1 MLHIKYRPTD
11 FDEFLGNAST
21 VQVLEKEL
29 SKEKPIHAYLFTGP
43 PGCGKTTLG
52 RIVAKRL
59 GCKGNDFREIDS
71 ADFRG
76 IDTVREIRKQSQFLA
91 MEGER
96 KVWLLDECFAKGTQI
111 TMKNGSTAPIETV
124 KIGDEILNLFGS
136 ARVRNIFRNKVP
148 LDRVVRV
155 VTGRGSAFCSKDHLF
170 LTEQGWKKA
179 IDLSKKN
186 LTFSLCSNI
195 MDSKTLLQG
204 ERNEKNY
211 IPNEKTLSP
220 MWNRVKTVTEEVLQ
234 QLMPIY
240 RMCPTC
246 GSGGAGLFN
255 LQSKIPSKMVR
266 SKTDLFH
273 RLWEY
278 FGRTETEGAR
288 EKCGMSKKDIRIKAE
303 SKNKQ
308 TRAIPAILSDY
319 FGPNEKEQPR
329 AQSGCGTKNYKYEK
343 DKWNPSY
350 MERGTRREWKTNPAS
365 NYLSNCIKLGNR
377 ILRSYW
383 VFPNQRG
390 KIPYELQSGHRP
402 SRSEISNRNRWNGTS
417 LEKNEVLR
425 SKKDGQIDF
434 VRVESVEIYQRG
446 SNERCFQSAITD
458 TERSQGFVTF
468 YDLEIEGH
476 PSYYANRMLVHNC
489 HKLSNDAMNALLKAL
504 EDPPDHVYYVL
515 CTTDPQKL
523 IETVKDRCQ
532 QLKVGPLSDAEMKKL
547 IRTVVKAEGESL
559 QKNIYDQIC
568 QDSQGRP
575 RAALQILTKVLC
587 VPAESR
593 LEVAQ
598 KAAEE
603 QSQVIELCRALMS
616 ASGWKKIANILVG
629 LKNQDPETI
638 RRGVLGYCQ
647 AILLKGEENDQAA
660 AIMEEMLTP
669 FYSSG
674 FPELTFACYSIM
686 HPPSNED
693 GIPF

>member
-96 KVWLLDECFAKGTQI
+96 KVWLLDE
-111 TMKNGSTAPIETV
+111 V
-124 KIGDEILNLFGS
+124 
-136 ARVRNIFRNKVP
+136 
-148 LDRVVRV
+148 
-155 VTGRGSAFCSKDHLF
+155 
-170 LTEQGWKKA
+170 
-179 IDLSKKN
+179 
-186 LTFSLCSNI
+186 
-195 MDSKTLLQG
+195 
-204 ERNEKNY
+204 
-211 IPNEKTLSP
+211 
-220 MWNRVKTVTEEVLQ
+220 
-234 QLMPIY
+234 
-240 RMCPTC
+240 
-246 GSGGAGLFN
+246 
-255 LQSKIPSKMVR
+255 
-266 SKTDLFH
+266 
-273 RLWEY
+273 
-278 FGRTETEGAR
+278 
-288 EKCGMSKKDIRIKAE
+288 
-303 SKNKQ
+303 
-308 TRAIPAILSDY
+308 
-319 FGPNEKEQPR
+319 
-329 AQSGCGTKNYKYEK
+329 
-343 DKWNPSY
+343 
-350 MERGTRREWKTNPAS
+350 
-365 NYLSNCIKLGNR
+365 
-377 ILRSYW
+377 
-383 VFPNQRG
+383 
-390 KIPYELQSGHRP
+390 
-402 SRSEISNRNRWNGTS
+402 
-417 LEKNEVLR
+417 
-425 SKKDGQIDF
+425 
-434 VRVESVEIYQRG
+434 
-446 SNERCFQSAITD
+446 
-458 TERSQGFVTF
+458 
-468 YDLEIEGH
+468 
-476 PSYYANRMLVHNC
+476 